1 MKLSKKIKFLR
12 VENNMSQEKL
22 AEVLDV
28 SRQSISKYENG
39 SSVPDYEKLTKI
51 VKVFDV
57 TYDYLLN
64 DEVDIIDSVRK
75 SVDGISNVEY
85 SDISD
90 ENLNRSIKGGKVYT
104 SNIYNRNNDRN
115 NNRNT
120 DKISIIDCTGKIL
133 SSYYKFNVSRV
144 FKPKNNQPYAML
156 LGIDKHTF
164 WGENTVPLGWYAS
177 EEDIK
182 NEIEDIY
189 KAIAN
194 KQKNYRLKYNVKIK
208 KRGLIDIEIDDCK

>member
-1 MKLSKKIKFLR
+1 MTLSKKIKFLR

-22 AEVLDV
+22 AEILNV

-39 SSVPDYEKLTKI
+39 SSVPDHEKLTKI

-57 TYDYLLN
+57 TYDYLLD
-64 DEVDIIDSVRK
+64 DEVDIIDSGIK
-75 SVDGISNVEY
+75 SVDEKLNVKYRAISE
-85 SDISD
+85 
-90 ENLNRSIKGGKVYT
+90 ENLNRNIKGGKVYT
-104 SNIYNRNNDRN
+104 SNIYNSSNDRN
-115 NNRNT
+115 NNNNT

-144 FKPKNNQPYAML
+144 FKPKKNQPYAML
-156 LGIDKHTF
+156 LGIDRHTF
-164 WGENTVPLGWYAS
+164 WGENTVMLGWYAS

-182 NEIEDIY
+182 NEIEEIY

-194 KQKNYRLKYNVKIK
+194 KEKNYRLKYNVKIK

>member
-22 AEVLDV
+22 AEVLNV

-39 SSVPDYEKLTKI
+39 CSVPDHEKLTKI

-64 DEVDIIDSVRK
+64 DEVDIIDSSRK
-75 SVDGISNVEY
+75 SVDGIPNVEY

-104 SNIYNRNNDRN
+104 SNIYNRSNDRN
-115 NNRNT
+115 NNKNT

-164 WGENTVPLGWYAS
+164 WGENTVALGWYAS

-194 KQKNYRLKYNVKIK
+194 KEKNYSLKYNVKIK
-208 KRGLIDIEIDDCK
+208 NRGLIDIEIDDGK